1 MKDYKCSGDTCSTIL
16 CDHAKKHGSSFTF
29 LGGNELRRIS
39 SYMQCLHLEKG
50 ELLWSEGGE
59 CDYMLFIV
67 SGRIKIKKETEFEGK
82 PAVVGIYGKGAIAG
96 ELCLLD
102 RSPRAVSAEAMDPVN
117 LLTLNRMNF
126 EMLLGQE
133 PELGI
138 RLLKG
143 MLLTV
148 STRLKQSFTRL
159 VTFF

>member
-1 MKDYKCSGDTCSTIL
+1 MNDYECTGDNCTAFMCNR
-16 CDHAKKHGSSFTF
+16 AKKHGASFTF
-29 LGGNELRRIS
+29 LGGNELLKIS
-39 SYMQCLHLEKG
+39 SYMHCLHLEKG
-50 ELLWSEGGE
+50 ELLWREGE
-59 CDYMLFIV
+59 SCDKVVFVV
-67 SGRIKIKKETEFEGK
+67 SGRIKVKKETEFEGK

-102 RSPRAVSAEAMDPVN
+102 RAPRAVSAEAMDPVN

-159 VTFF
+159 ATFF